1 MHMKMDKR
9 PIVTPGMEHRT
20 VAIQLID
27 RGCCKPGFY
36 GEYQPGKLNMSSDEF
51 YDAIERYEKVLSC
64 CCSCTNPRRSKMVI
78 SQDSPIYTGINIA
91 IKVVG

>member
-20 VAIQLID
+20 VAIQLTD

-78 SQDSPIYTGINIA
+78 SQ
-91 IKVVG
+91 K